1 MRSEHGA
8 GGGKE
13 SREREQ
19 HADSPGPAPAPSPL
33 GVGVGVG
40 VAAEKEEQVGQVD
53 GGCCGHGQR
62 RLLRGVRLLRG
73 CGAAA
78 GLQ

>member
-8 GGGKE
+8 GGGQE

-33 GVGVGVG
+33 GVGVGV
-40 VAAEKEEQVGQVD
+40 AAEEEEQVGQVD